1 MKWLDR
7 LFGGPKDMA
16 ALTAGTN
23 APDFSLPALVDG
35 KADGKG
41 NGKVDANDGS
51 KFSLQSALKQGPVLA
66 AFFKVSC
73 PTCQYTFPFLERIHK
88 AHGDKK
94 ITVVGISQNDR
105 HDTSAFLK
113 EYGITFLTLL
123 DDPNGYAVS
132 NAYGLTNVPTL
143 FLIGQDGKIEIS
155 SVGWVKLEVE
165 DINRKLSGAQQSAPP
180 PIFLPGEDVR
190 DFRAG

>member
-1 MKWLDR
+1 MKWLNQ

-16 ALTAGTN
+16 ALTAGTK
-23 APDFSLPALVDG
+23 APDFSLPAL
-35 KADGKG
+35 
-41 NGKVDANDGS
+41 DGS
-51 KFSLQSALKQGPVLA
+51 KFSLQEALQRGPVLA

-88 AHGDKK
+88 AYGDKR

-105 HDTSAFLK
+105 KDTAAFLK
-113 EYGITFLTLL
+113 EYGIIFRTLL

-143 FLIGQDGKIEIS
+143 FLIGQDGTIERS
-155 SVGWVKLEVE
+155 SVGWVKQEVE
-165 DINRKLSGAQQSAPP
+165 EIYRKLGDGKQTLAA
-180 PIFLPGEDVR
+180 IFQPGEDVR